1 MKSCVFCHELILD
14 KGHKISSLYTFDKK
28 GICCCTCYE
37 LYIEPS
43 KYLSSIIDEEI
54 GNGIKNYDLII
65 NELIYENSDLEI
77 INEEHNNLLLIKKN
91 DKPFLS
97 VFFHYKN
104 FIDALDTNFK
114 IINIYGDNFKGPLT
128 FHGSWIVTYNKK
140 IDKKVSKI
148 WKEKIA

>member
-77 INEEHNNLLLIKKN
+77 IKEEHNNLLLIKKN
-91 DKPFLS
+91 DNNTFA
-97 VFFHYKN
+97 VFIKN
-104 FIDALDTNFK
+104 GKD
-114 IINIYGDNFKGPLT
+114 
-128 FHGSWIVTYNKK
+128 
-140 IDKKVSKI
+140 
-148 WKEKIA
+148 